1 MSEEYAM
8 KLPEIKLMTYEE
20 LDTEIERLKHRVL
33 DAKNV
38 LFTIDN
44 EMFDVIMEYA
54 NLWT

>member
-1 MSEEYAM
+1 M